1 MKTVKMYEYGKS
13 TFEGWE
19 SWWSLRT
26 PAEVCGNDFIEHTNT
41 AEFEVPEGFH
51 IGKDITDE
59 RHFYQADGVHPAEI
73 GTKVGSDGTTEPYL
87 YGMTN
92 FPTMKRIYLK
102 KK

>member
-19 SWWSLRT
+19 SWWSLKT
-26 PAEVCGNDFIEHTNT
+26 PAEVCGNDFVENTDT

-51 IGKDITDE
+51 IGKDMVGDV
-59 RHFYQADGVHPAEI
+59 HFYPVSGNAPAEI
-73 GTKVGSDGTTEPYL
+73 GTKVGSDGSTEPYL
-87 YGMTN
+87 YGM
-92 FPTMKRIYLK
+92 PSYPMMKRIYLK

>member
-13 TFEGWE
+13 TFNGWE
-19 SWWSLRT
+19 SWWSLNK
-26 PAEVCGNDFIEHTNT
+26 PDEVCGNDFIEHTDT

-51 IGKDITDE
+51 IGTDMVGDA
-59 RHFYQADGVHPAEI
+59 HFYPVSGNAPAEI
-73 GTKVGSDGTTEPYL
+73 GTKVGSDGNTEPYL

-92 FPTMKRIYLK
+92 LPTMKRIYLK